1 MSASAPKTPGFA
13 HSTLG
18 DFTRD
23 LASRRSVPGG
33 GAAAGSAL
41 AHAAAL
47 GSMVVAF
54 SRGKRK
60 FEAHEELLAE
70 AEDRLERTR
79 ARALELADADAR
91 GFEVLASLWPLEEN
105 DPVRVEQWPGA
116 VTGAIEP
123 PRDLVG
129 LAHETNGVLL
139 RLVGRTSRMLRSDLA
154 IATSFASLAADAAAW
169 NVRMNLDAFR
179 DLPDRA
185 REAEEMESTM
195 SRLLEE
201 CREITGRIDRACLE
215 DRDTPVIDT

>member
-70 AEDRLERTR
+70 GEDRLERTR

-91 GFEVLASLWPLEEN
+91 DS
-105 DPVRVEQWPGA
+105 RCSH
-116 VTGAIEP
+116 
-123 PRDLVG
+123 RCG
-129 LAHETNGVLL
+129 LS
-139 RLVGRTSRMLRSDLA
+139 RRTTPS
-154 IATSFASLAADAAAW
+154 AW
-169 NVRMNLDAFR
+169 NSG
-179 DLPDRA
+179 P
-185 REAEEMESTM
+185 
-195 SRLLEE
+195 
-201 CREITGRIDRACLE
+201 G
-215 DRDTPVIDT
+215 P